1 MTVTMENFEKQFENL
16 DVLDK
21 FIQDTMEGALTTGGA
36 TTKVDKLIE
45 EVAAENDLQKQLEVM
60 KAPETKKT

>member
-16 DVLDK
+16 DVMDK
-21 FIQDTMEGALTTGGA
+21 FIQDTMEGAMTTGGA
-36 TTKVDKLIE
+36 TAQVDKLIG